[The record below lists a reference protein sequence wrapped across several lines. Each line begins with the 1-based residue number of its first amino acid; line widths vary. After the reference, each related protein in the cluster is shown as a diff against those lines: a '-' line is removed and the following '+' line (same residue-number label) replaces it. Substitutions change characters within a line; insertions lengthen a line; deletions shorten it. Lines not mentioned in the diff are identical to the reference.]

1 VPREQ
6 NRLFPGHGKERL
18 GTGVSRALV
27 ARGHP
32 FLAPA
37 VRAMTQVPGSAGYT
51 LSSPPMISLLSSSL
65 CEGAQA
71 RPIFLDQ
78 FFSRNERGQYANP
91 GSNPPDCGTRHSAGG
106 SLGVRQNLPQTTSYP
121 C

>member
-51 LSSPPMISLLSSSL
+51 LSSPILTL
-65 CEGAQA
+65 
-71 RPIFLDQ
+71 
-78 FFSRNERGQYANP
+78 
-91 GSNPPDCGTRHSAGG
+91 PPSFPPPEIHGNT
-106 SLGVRQNLPQTTSYP
+106 LYTP
-121 C
+121 